1 MSAKKTRLCHSMLKN
16 SVGYIL
22 EKVAT
27 ITYLDI
33 LIKILSGDL
42 MKKLIN
48 TTLTCIIL
56 GCSLLLTPH
65 TSISASE
72 AALET
77 DDCAK
82 ELLLSYFPEPLVK
95 ETLKKFHVPED
106 KWAGITKSLT
116 SHDKEIVK
124 IVEQKASKMSPNP
137 LKDSQQRQVAVK
149 LFRDTLLETFS
160 NTLIENGVTDKT
172 QFLAMLDDIQQQK
185 AKKFAMCMQKQKKN
199 EPAGAPQ
206 IQKNDPNSASLNGT
220 NSDSNDNDDVDEND
234 DEDDSDDSDEE
245 NDSNADH
252 DAGNVNPS

>member
-1 MSAKKTRLCHSMLKN
+1 
-16 SVGYIL
+16 
-22 EKVAT
+22 
-27 ITYLDI
+27 
-33 LIKILSGDL
+33 

-48 TTLTCIIL
+48 TSVTYIIL
-56 GCSLLLTPH
+56 GFSLLLTPH
-65 TSISASE
+65 ASISASE
-72 AALET
+72 ASPYS
-77 DDCAK
+77 DDCTK

-116 SHDKEIVK
+116 NHDKEIVK

-185 AKKFAMCMQKQKKN
+185 AKKFAMCMQRKKKN
-199 EPAGAPQ
+199 ESAAT
-206 IQKNDPNSASLNGT
+206 PNSQIADN
-220 NSDSNDNDDVDEND
+220 NSATFNSENTDSNDNDGDD
-234 DEDDSDDSDEE
+234 DEDDDDDDDDMDD
-245 NDSNADH
+245 DSNAD
-252 DAGNVNPS
+252 DTTSNVNPS

>member
-1 MSAKKTRLCHSMLKN
+1 MSAKKTRLCHSMLRN

-27 ITYLDI
+27 LTYLDI
-33 LIKILSGDL
+33 FIKILSGDL

-48 TTLTCIIL
+48 TSLTCIIL
-56 GCSLLLTPH
+56 GCSLLLIPH
-65 TSISASE
+65 TSVSASE
-72 AALET
+72 AASDT

-199 EPAGAPQ
+199 ESIAAPQ
-206 IQKNDPNSASLNGT
+206 IQKTESNSATPSNV
-220 NSDSNDNDDVDEND
+220 NIDSDNDDD
-234 DEDDSDDSDEE
+234 DDDDDIDDDDDDDDDSD
-245 NDSNADH
+245 NNADH
-252 DAGNVNPS
+252 DASNANPS